1 MCLLLFVVCCL
12 LCGDTDNILTT
23 LRRDGNV
30 LIAVDTAGRV
40 LELSQL
46 LVCCVCVCVVCVC
59 VFGAPHW
66 SY

>member
-1 MCLLLFVVCCL
+1 MHWYFILSLSLSL
-12 LCGDTDNILTT
+12 LCTDNILTT

-46 LVCCVCVCVVCVC
+46 LVCEYDI
-59 VFGAPHW
+59 PHW
-66 SY
+66 VVLGLQLA